1 MVPFYP
7 PWNGD
12 VVPTPKPTNPMTRKF
27 VTVGACFA
35 SAVFALAVAPRM
47 LGQAAAPAPAPAPG
61 TAAESTEETVKLSP
75 FVVSAEED
83 TGYQAT
89 ATLAGTRVRTDLKDV
104 ASSISV
110 VTEQFLRD
118 TNVRNAQEL
127 LIYTPNTEVTGLHGN
142 FSGQAGPQYQESLI
156 NPNNNTRV
164 RGLDAADNTRD
175 YFLTDIPWDSFNVG
189 RVDLQRGPNSI
200 LFGVGSPAGIINN
213 SVNDA
218 TFKNAYQFENRL
230 GDNGSMRNSIDLN
243 QMLLRNEL
251 AIRVAGVVDRQNYEQ
266 KPAYNNTTRYYAAV
280 RYAPRLFGE
289 GNHTEIR
296 AKYEHGQV
304 RSNNPR
310 IIPPVDEITPW
321 FQSGTDAYGNAGINK
336 TTINQYVVGMA
347 SNSALAN
354 QYFNRGGFAQGRTYW
369 PDVLSY
375 FNGVDSNGVVPA
387 LVSALPTKVISGMIN
402 GGYGISSTGAIDNNI
417 GGLPNYRPSGIPDFQ
432 LWATNAPVSIPG
444 GAYYAD
450 RVITDTSIFD
460 FYHSMLDGDNKREW
474 QNWNALNVALSQ
486 TFFNDRVGLEAVFDH
501 QDYNNGQDPFLQGVN
516 HAISIDVNQV
526 FSDGSMNLNAGR
538 PYVASSSTA
547 GASSSN
553 HIIRDSIRFTAVAEL
568 RAEDFLGKDSR
579 LAKILGRHVF
589 TGLWA
594 TDQRRSKSV
603 NWVKWAADP
612 GWAAFS
618 APLPGSLATKT
629 VNRQFDWVDY
639 IGPNL
644 MGNPSA
650 ANSHLSRIMNIIQPS
665 STTAVTAFNSHWNRP
680 NGTPGTYVG
689 GVYVPPPA
697 SANNPVGYVDPSA
710 PYTYLNSDTG
720 ALTNSTESENPANY
734 VGWQTT
740 TVNWLSADN
749 PAQFPDLVTGS
760 QKLRFKDISKG
771 FTWQGYMLDDNYLG
785 QLVPVF
791 GWRRDQVT
799 NYATAAPID
808 PVTQFVPLSYE
819 DDPTTRRVA
828 TGESKSWG
836 GVYHLPKFLTS
847 KLPGG
852 TTLSIFY
859 NRSRNFKADAPRT
872 NLRGDTI
879 ANPDGQTK
887 EYGFTVTTLDDR
899 LSLKVDWYKTKVSNA
914 TFNVTNGNSI
924 AGLGGNGYWMWA
936 APAWGYFWA
945 AQLQDG
951 LEGRTPNNNYFNWAA
966 NDNPGVY
973 TNTNADLTNAAWLA
987 DPATVRGRATV
998 QAWLAL
1004 PVPPAFFDY
1013 YAIHPIQIHPANAN
1027 GELRNALSGGGFD
1040 PSPTGTFSTFFQ
1052 PGSEQP
1058 TVPNV
1063 VSTVDTLSQGQE
1075 FELVARPTKNWNVIV
1090 NYTRTKAT
1098 KQNIDAATV
1107 AFMNGLHDFFTG
1119 PGGDLRE
1126 WGAGGSRIGPDWV
1139 TNVWN
1144 PYLVSFNAQGQSAPE
1159 VAPWRLNA
1167 ITSYNFD
1174 HGIAKGA
1181 FIGGAVRMEAGKIL
1195 GYRYS
1200 ATLGTLD
1207 VTQVL
1212 KGSTDTHFDAWIGY
1226 TRKLGTNLNWRI
1238 QVNLQNVLQKNKL
1251 VPSRLQPDGTFAL
1264 ERIQEGMT
1272 WTLSNTFDF

>member
-1 MVPFYP
+1 
-7 PWNGD
+7 
-12 VVPTPKPTNPMTRKF
+12 MTRKL
-27 VTVGACFA
+27 VTAGALCA
-35 SAVFALAVAPRM
+35 AAVLTLAVAPRM
-47 LGQAAAPAPAPAPG
+47 LGQAAAPEPAPG
-61 TAAESTEETVKLSP
+61 PTTEQPEETVKLSP

-83 TGYQAT
+83 QGYTAT

-127 LIYTPNTEVTGLHGN
+127 LIYTPNTEVAGLHGN
-142 FSGQAGPQYQESLI
+142 FSGQAGPQYQEALV

-218 TFKNAYQFENRL
+218 TFKNARQVETRL
-230 GDNGSMRNSIDLN
+230 GDQGSVRGSIDIN
-243 QMLLRNEL
+243 QLLLRNEL
-251 AIRVAGVVDRQNYEQ
+251 AIRVAAVHDRQAYQQ

-280 RYAPRLFGE
+280 RYAPRIFGE
-289 GNHTEIR
+289 GSHTEVR

-321 FQSGTDAYGNAGINK
+321 FQSGTNAYGNAGLNK
-336 TTINQYVVGMA
+336 LTINQYVPGFA
-347 SNSALAN
+347 SNSAFAN
-354 QYFNRGGFAQGRTYW
+354 QWFNRGGFAQGRTYW

-375 FNGVDSNGVVPA
+375 FNGVDSNGRVPT
-387 LVSALPTKVISGMIN
+387 LVSGMPTKIITGMIN
-402 GGYGISSTGAIDNNI
+402 GGWGISSTGAIDNTI
-417 GGLPNYRPSGIPDFQ
+417 GGAVNYRPNGISDFQ
-432 LWATNAPVSIPG
+432 LWATNAFVPIPG
-444 GAYYAD
+444 GSYYAD

-460 FYHSMLDGDNKREW
+460 FYHNMLDGDNKREW
-474 QNWNALNVALSQ
+474 QNWDAVNVALSQ
-486 TFFNDRVGLEAVFDH
+486 TFFNDRLGLEAVFDH
-501 QDYNNGQDPFLQGVN
+501 QDYDNGQDPFLLGVN

-526 FSDGSMNLNAGR
+526 YSDGTPNLNAGR

-547 GASSSN
+547 GNSN
-553 HIIRDSIRFTAVAEL
+553 SLHVIRDSIRFTAVAEL
-568 RAEDFLGKDSR
+568 RAEDLLGKDSR
-579 LAKILGRHVF
+579 LAKILGRHVL

-594 TDQRRSKSV
+594 TDQRRSKAV
-603 NWVKWAADP
+603 TWVKYAADED
-612 GWAAFS
+612 WSAFS

-644 MGNPSA
+644 MGNASA
-650 ANSHLSRIMNIIQPS
+650 ANSHLTRVLNIIQPS
-665 STTAVTAFNSHWNRP
+665 STSAVTAFNSRWNAPTDP
-680 NGTPGTYVG
+680 NDPAYVN
-689 GVYVPPPA
+689 PA
-697 SANNPVGYVDPSA
+697 A
-710 PYTYLNSDTG
+710 PYTFVNSDT
-720 ALTNSTESENPANY
+720 ALVTNSTQSENPANY
-734 VGWQTT
+734 VGWQTVPVT
-740 TVNWLSADN
+740 WLRADN
-749 PAQFPDLVTGS
+749 PAQFPDLVTAS
-760 QKLRFKDISKG
+760 QKLRFKDISRG

-791 GWRRDQVT
+791 GWRRDEVT
-799 NYATAAPID
+799 NYSTVAPIN

-819 DDPTTRRVA
+819 DDPASRRVA
-828 TGESKSWG
+828 MGESKSWG

-852 TTLSIFY
+852 TTLSVFY

-879 ANPDGQTK
+879 PNPDGQTK

-899 LSLKVDWYKTKVSNA
+899 LSLKVDWYSTKVSNA

-936 APAWGYFWA
+936 APAWGYIWA

-951 LEGRTPNNNYFNWAA
+951 LEGRVPNNGYFNWAA
-966 NDNPGVY
+966 NDNPAAY
-973 TNTNADLTNAAWLA
+973 TNTAADLTNPAWLA
-987 DPATVRGRATV
+987 DPSTRRAQACV
-998 QAWLAL
+998 QAWLNL
-1004 PVPPAFFDY
+1004 PVPNGFFDY
-1013 YAIHPIQIHPANAN
+1013 YGISPITVHPANAN

-1040 PSPTGTFSTFFQ
+1040 PSPTGTFATFFQ
-1052 PGSEQP
+1052 PGSQQP
-1058 TVPNV
+1058 GGITA
-1063 VSTVDTLSQGQE
+1063 VSTVDTLSKGQE

-1098 KQNIDAATV
+1098 KENIDAATV

-1167 ITSYNFD
+1167 ISSYNFD
-1174 HGIAKGA
+1174 HGIARGA
-1181 FIGGAVRMEAGKIL
+1181 FIGGAVRMEAGRIL

-1207 VTQVL
+1207 VDQTL
-1212 KGSTDTHFDAWIGY
+1212 KGSTETHFDAWIGY
-1226 TRKLGTNLNWRI
+1226 SRKLGTNLNWRV
-1238 QVNLQNVLQKNKL
+1238 QVNLQNVLEKNKL
-1251 VPSRLQPDGTFAL
+1251 IPSRLQPDGTYAL
-1264 ERIQEGMT
+1264 QRIQEGMT
-1272 WTLSNTFDF
+1272 WTLTNTFDF